1 MIEGDINRKR
11 RVNGGNQRKWT
22 KMEESG
28 KKKNMCNTTRKV
40 IEVKKNN
47 THKKEMNKKG
57 MDIKYAKGKKRKHEG
72 GGGLMNNKTEAD
84 ANRLCE

>member
-1 MIEGDINRKR
+1 MEGIRG
-11 RVNGGNQRKWT
+11 NGRKW
-22 KMEESG
+22 KSQER
-28 KKKNMCNTTRKV
+28 KKNMCNTARKV

-72 GGGLMNNKTEAD
+72 LMNNKTEAD